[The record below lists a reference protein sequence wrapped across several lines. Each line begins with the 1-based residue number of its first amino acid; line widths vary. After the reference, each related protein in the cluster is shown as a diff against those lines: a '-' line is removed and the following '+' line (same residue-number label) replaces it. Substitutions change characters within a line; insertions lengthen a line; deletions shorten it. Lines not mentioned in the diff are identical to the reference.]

1 MQLLNNCDTHL
12 DAVIWYKQSNVI
24 IEIHSDSSYLP
35 DPKEC
40 SRADGQLSFITK
52 WGQPMMN
59 NVAVHVVSIIIR
71 NVISSKSKDELAA
84 LYMNE
89 EDGAVIRNMLEEMV
103 HSRPETP
110 LQTEN
115 STAKGIVNKT
125 ISQRRSKVMDVY
137 FYFMN
142 DW

>member
-1 MQLLNNCDTHL
+1 
-12 DAVIWYKQSNVI
+12 
-24 IEIHSDSSYLP
+24 
-35 DPKEC
+35 
-40 SRADGQLSFITK
+40 
-52 WGQPMMN
+52 MMN

-103 HSRPETP
+103 HPRPETP

-115 STAKGIVNKT
+115 STAKVIVNKT